1 MIDKIIGFSIKNKI
15 IVFLM
20 VIAIVGGGWYAVK
33 TINLDSVPDITN
45 NQVQIITVA
54 PNLGTEDIE
63 QFVTYTVELAVSNLP
78 EVEEIRS
85 VSRFGLSVVTV
96 VFADDMGT
104 YLPRQLVSEKLSEIR
119 EDIPAGFGE
128 PVMGPITTGLGE
140 IYQYTVKP
148 LEGYEDQYSPVELR
162 TVQDWIV
169 KRQMALLPG
178 VVEVNSF
185 GGNIRQYEVTLN
197 PARLNSAGVSIHEV
211 FDALEQNNANTGG
224 AYIEKNHMANFIRG
238 EGLVK
243 SLDDIRNIV
252 IKTVGGQPVLIGS
265 VAEDVR
271 FGSQVRYGAVT
282 RDGEGEAVG
291 GMVLLLKGENSNK
304 VIQNVK
310 ERVEEIEK
318 SLPEG
323 LVIEPFIDRS
333 DLIKRTTD
341 TVTKNLVEGALI
353 VIFVLVLL
361 LGSFRGGLLVASVI
375 PLSLFVALILMK
387 VSGVWANLMS
397 LGAID
402 FGIIVDGAVIIVE
415 GTVHF
420 VEKRLGVKK
429 QSFTRQE
436 MDEIA
441 YTSGSKMM
449 NSAFFGQLIILIVFT
464 PILFLTGVEGK
475 MFQPMAYTFGFAMIG
490 AIVLCLTYVP
500 AMSALLLKPSKGN
513 TGSFA
518 WLRRNFGRF
527 EKGIKNLG
535 DRIIVW
541 CQNIYQPILKK
552 ALKFKYAVVISAVG
566 LLGISLF
573 VFSRMGGEF
582 LPKLDEGDMAV
593 QVLLR
598 PGSSL
603 SESIATTTKVEKIV
617 TSFPEVKTMVSRIG
631 VADIPTDPMPMDI
644 ADCIITLEKDKLRW
658 TSADTK
664 EELIEKIKEAIET
677 IPGINTVFT
686 QPVELRFNELLTGVR
701 EDIAVKLYGEDL
713 GVLAEKAEQMA
724 GIIRG
729 IDGVGDVRPEAT
741 SGLPQMTVTY
751 NRQKMAKYGL
761 TVEKLNTYVST
772 AFAGRSAGVVFE
784 GEKRFDLVVR
794 FDEKFRKDIN
804 NLRNLFVDLP
814 SGGQIPIE
822 EVARIDYKPG
832 PMQISRDNT
841 SRRVSVG
848 VNVRGRDVQ
857 SLVEDIQ
864 EKLDAE
870 LNLPPGYY
878 IKYGGAFEN
887 LQRARGRL
895 QVVVPIALAMIFILL
910 YFALKSLP
918 QTVMIYMAVP
928 LAAIG
933 GILSLWMRG
942 MPFSISAGVGFIV
955 LFGVAVL
962 NGLVLV
968 SRFNSLE
975 EEGVTDIRERII
987 RGTRERLRPIILT
1000 ALTDVLG
1007 FLPMAVSSSA
1017 GAEVQRPLATVVIGG
1032 LVTATLLTLIVVPV
1046 LYYIMEVRKSKKQ
1059 QITMKTRNIIPGL
1072 GIMLLFFLSGNIQA
1086 QQSPKVISLDTA
1098 VSIALEKYPGIKQAE
1113 LAVDEQKALK
1123 STAFDPGMT
1132 NISTGGEE
1140 YGGPDR
1146 VRNTLTLGQSNID
1159 IFGTV
1164 ARSSLNKARVAE
1176 ETERLELTRLDL
1188 AFRVYNAYYNTVNA
1202 REKLRL
1208 AVQLDSIYNNFLQA
1222 AKLRYETE
1230 ATTKLEFLAA
1240 EGQYGTI
1247 VARKIEAA
1255 NDYKKRLNEL
1265 GQWILADGPFEV
1277 EDVEVLIPEQQ
1288 VWDPD
1293 RSRIENHPLLEVAR
1307 KETATRKSA
1316 WRAEKAGFLPKFNA
1330 SYGWQEIAGQNG
1342 FYSWNLGLSV
1352 PLFFWNQGAKAK
1364 AAKIRTEM
1372 AGENVRQ
1379 QQISLQTMINTLQ
1392 NDYDKLSAT
1401 VRLYRE
1407 QLLPLAL
1414 EQVEAANLSYRE
1426 GEIDYVSFIQNLD
1439 NAKDIQNAYLERLQK
1454 YNATVIQLKYL
1465 LEPDSIVNHI
1475 K

>member
-1 MIDKIIGFSIKNKI
+1 MINKIIGFSIKNKI

-20 VIAIVGGGWYAVK
+20 VIAIVGGGWYSVK

-45 NQVQIITVA
+45 NQVQIITTA

-78 EVEEIRS
+78 GVQEIRS

-96 VFADDMGT
+96 VFKDDMGT
-104 YLPRQLVSEKLSEIR
+104 YLPRQLVSEKLSEIK
-119 EDIPAGFGE
+119 EDIPSGFGE
-128 PVMGPITTGLGE
+128 PSMGPITTGLGE
-140 IYQYTVKP
+140 IYQYTIKP
-148 LEGYEDQYSPVELR
+148 EKGYENQYSPTELR

-178 VVEVNSF
+178 IVEVNSF
-185 GGNIRQYEVTLN
+185 GGNIKQYEVTLN

-211 FDALEQNNANTGG
+211 YDALEQNNANTGG
-224 AYIEKNHMANFIRG
+224 AYIEKNRMANFIRG
-238 EGLVK
+238 EGLIK

-252 IKTVGGQPVLIGS
+252 IKTVDGQPVLIGS
-265 VAEDVR
+265 VAENIR

-282 RDGEGEAVG
+282 RDGQGEAVG

-310 ERVEEIEK
+310 ERVAEIEK

-323 LVIEPFIDRS
+323 LTIAPFIDRS
-333 DLIKRTTD
+333 DLIQRTTD

-387 VSGVWANLMS
+387 VFGVWANLMS

-415 GTVHF
+415 GAVHF
-420 VEKRLGVKK
+420 TEKKLRGRT
-429 QSFTRQE
+429 QSLSGRE
-436 MDEIA
+436 MDDIA
-441 YTSGSKMM
+441 YDSGSKMM

-500 AMSALLLKPSKGN
+500 AMSALLLKPSGKK
-513 TGSFA
+513 TRFS
-518 WLRRNFGRF
+518 RF
-527 EKGIKNLG
+527 EQFIKNVG
-535 DRIIVW
+535 DRIIGY
-541 CQNIYQPILKK
+541 CQNCYRPVLMR
-552 ALKFKYAVVISAVG
+552 ALRMKYAVVISSVV
-566 LLGISLF
+566 LLGLSLF

-582 LPKLDEGDMAV
+582 LPELDEGDMAM

-603 SESIATTTKVEKIV
+603 SESMATTTRVEKIV
-617 TSFPEVKTMVSRIG
+617 TGFPEVKTMVSRIG

-644 ADCIITLEKDKLRW
+644 ADCIITLEKDKSKW
-658 TSADTK
+658 TSAETK
-664 EELIEKIKEAIET
+664 EELIGKIREAIAV

-713 GVLAEKAEQMA
+713 DVLAEKAAQMA
-724 GIIRG
+724 QIIRG
-729 IDGVGDVRPEAT
+729 VDGVGDVRPEAT

-761 TVEKLNTYVST
+761 TIEKLNTYIST

-794 FDEKFRKDIN
+794 FDEQFRKDIG
-804 NLRNLFVDLP
+804 NLRNLFADLP
-814 SGGQIPIE
+814 GGEQIPIR
-822 EVARIDYKPG
+822 EVADINYKPG

-841 SRRVSVG
+841 SRRISVG

-857 SLVEDIQ
+857 SLVEEIR
-864 EKLDAE
+864 EKLDAQ
-870 LNLPPGYY
+870 LDLPPGYF

-887 LQRARGRL
+887 LQRAKDRL
-895 QVVVPIALAMIFILL
+895 GIVVPIALAMIFVLL
-910 YFALKSLP
+910 YFALRSLS

-933 GILSLWMRG
+933 GVLSLWIRG

-962 NGLVLV
+962 NGLVLI
-968 SRFNSLE
+968 SRFNSLK
-975 EEGVTDIRERII
+975 EEGVTDIRERIFK
-987 RGTRERLRPIILT
+987 GTKERLRPIILT

-1032 LVTATLLTLIVVPV
+1032 LVTATLLTLIVIPI
-1046 LYYIMEVRKSKKQ
+1046 LYFIMENRKSKKQ
-1059 QITMKTRNIIPGL
+1059 EIKMRTGNILPGIGL
-1072 GIMLLFFLSGNIQA
+1072 LLLLFLPGTIKA
-1086 QQSPKVISLDTA
+1086 QQSPGVISLENA
-1098 VSIALEKYPGIKQAE
+1098 VSRALEKFPGVKQAE
-1113 LAVDEQKALK
+1113 LSVKQQQVLKA
-1123 STAFDPGMT
+1123 TAFDPGLT

-1140 YGGPDR
+1140 YGSTDK
-1146 VRNTLTLGQSNID
+1146 VRNTLTIGQSNID
-1159 IFGTV
+1159 IFGTM
-1164 ARSSLNKARVAE
+1164 AKSSLNKARIAE
-1176 ETERLELTRLDL
+1176 ETERLGVTRLNI
-1188 AFRVYNAYYNTVNA
+1188 AVKVYDAYYSAVNA
-1202 REKLRL
+1202 REKRRL
-1208 AVQLDSIYNNFLQA
+1208 AVQLDSIYSDFLRA
-1222 AKLRYETE
+1222 AKLRYETG
-1230 ATTKLEFLAA
+1230 ATTKLELLAA
-1240 EGQYGTI
+1240 EGQYGAIT
-1247 VARKIEAA
+1247 ARRIEAE
-1255 NDYKKRLNEL
+1255 NNYKKSLNRLNRWMLMET
-1265 GQWILADGPFEV
+1265 PFEV
-1277 EDVEVLIPEQQ
+1277 ENAGALLVEQEQLTSSLEEK
-1288 VWDPD
+1288 V
-1293 RSRIENHPLLEVAR
+1293 EKHPAIQLAQLET
-1307 KETATRKSA
+1307 ETRKSA
-1316 WRAEKAGFLPKFNA
+1316 WRVEKAGFLPKLNA
-1330 SYGWQEIAGQNG
+1330 SYGWQEIAGQSG
-1342 FYSWNLGLSV
+1342 FYSWNLGISV
-1352 PLFFWNQGAKAK
+1352 PLFFQNRGAKTK
-1364 AAKIRTEM
+1364 AAKIQVEM
-1372 AGENVRQ
+1372 AREQMAQ
-1379 QQISLQTMINTLQ
+1379 QQVTLQTQVSTLR
-1392 NDYDKLSAT
+1392 NDYDRLSAT
-1401 VRLYRE
+1401 VKLYRE
-1407 QLLPLAL
+1407 KLLPLAL
-1414 EQVEAANLSYRE
+1414 EQIAAANLSYRE
-1426 GEIDYVSFIQNLD
+1426 GAIDYISFIQNLN
-1439 NAKDIQNAYLERLQK
+1439 NAKDIQNTYLEKLQE
-1454 YNATVIQLKYL
+1454 YNTTVIRLKYL
-1465 LEPDSIVNHI
+1465 LEPDTIIN

>member
-1 MIDKIIGFSIKNKI
+1 MIDKIIGFSIRNKI

-78 EVEEIRS
+78 GVEEIRS

-96 VFADDMGT
+96 VFKDDMGT
-104 YLPRQLVSEKLSEIR
+104 YLPRQLVSEKLSEIK
-119 EDIPAGFGE
+119 EEIPAGFGE
-128 PVMGPITTGLGE
+128 PSMGPITTGLGE
-140 IYQYTVKP
+140 IYQYTIVPEK
-148 LEGYEDQYSPVELR
+148 GYEDNYSTTELR
-162 TVQDWIV
+162 SVQDWIV

-185 GGNIRQYEVTLN
+185 GGKVKQYEVTLS

-211 FDALEQNNANTGG
+211 YEALQQNNANTGG
-224 AYIEKNHMANFIRG
+224 AYIEKGHMANFIRG
-238 EGLVK
+238 EGLIK

-252 IKTVGGQPVLIGS
+252 IKTVNGQPILISS
-265 VAEDVR
+265 VAENVR

-282 RDGEGEAVG
+282 RDGNGEAVG

-304 VIQNVK
+304 VIQDVK
-310 ERVEEIEK
+310 KRVAEIEK

-323 LVIEPFIDRS
+323 LTIKPFIDRS
-333 DLIKRTTD
+333 DLIQRTTD

-387 VSGVWANLMS
+387 VFGVWANLMS

-415 GTVHF
+415 GAVHF
-420 VEKRLGVKK
+420 IEKRLGNKTK
-429 QSFTRQE
+429 SLTGRE
-436 MDEIA
+436 MDTIA
-441 YTSGSKMM
+441 YESGSRMM
-449 NSAFFGQLIILIVFT
+449 NSAFFGQLIILIVFA

-500 AMSALLLKPSKGN
+500 AMSALFLKPSKEN
-513 TGSFA
+513 TRFY
-518 WLRRNFGRF
+518 RF
-527 EKGIKNLG
+527 ERAIKNTG
-535 DRIIVW
+535 DRIINF
-541 CQNIYQPILKK
+541 CQDVYRPVLIK
-552 ALKFKYAVVISAVG
+552 ALKAGNAVIIFSIV
-566 LLGISLF
+566 LLGLSVF

-582 LPKLDEGDMAV
+582 LPRLDEGDMAM

-603 SESIATTTKVEKIV
+603 SESISATTKVEKIV

-644 ADCIITLEKDKLRW
+644 ADCILTLEKDKSKW
-658 TSADTK
+658 TTVETR
-664 EELIEKIKEAIET
+664 EELIEKIKEAIEV

-724 GIIRG
+724 RIIRSV
-729 IDGVGDVRPEAT
+729 DGVGDVRPEAT
-741 SGLPQMTVTY
+741 SGLPQMTVSY

-761 TVEKLNTYVST
+761 TIEKLNTYIST
-772 AFAGRSAGVVFE
+772 AFAGRKAGVVFE
-784 GEKRFDLVVR
+784 GERRFDLVLR
-794 FDEKFRKDIN
+794 FDELFRKDIG
-804 NLRNLFVDLP
+804 NLRNLYVDLP
-814 SGGQIPIE
+814 EGGQIPIQ
-822 EVARIDYKPG
+822 EVAKIDFKPG

-857 SLVEDIQ
+857 SLVEEIQ
-864 EKLDAE
+864 GKMEAE
-870 LNLPPGYY
+870 LDLPAGYY

-887 LQRARGRL
+887 LQRAKDRL
-895 QVVVPIALAMIFILL
+895 AIVVPIALAMIFILL
-910 YFALKSLP
+910 YFALKSLS

-933 GILSLWMRG
+933 GILSLWIRG

-962 NGLVLV
+962 NGLVLI
-968 SRFNSLE
+968 SRFNSLK
-975 EEGVTDIRERII
+975 EEGVSDIKERILL
-987 RGTRERLRPIILT
+987 GTKERLRPIILT

-1007 FLPMAVSSSA
+1007 FFPMAVSASA

-1032 LVTATLLTLIVVPV
+1032 LATATLLTLIVVPI
-1046 LYYIMEVRKSKKQ
+1046 LYYIIENRKVKKEKNP
-1059 QITMKTRNIIPGL
+1059 MKNRNVLPGL
-1072 GIMLLFFLSGNIQA
+1072 GLLLLLLLPGTMRA
-1086 QQSPKVISLDTA
+1086 QQSQEIVSLKEA
-1098 VSIALEKYPGIKQAE
+1098 LSRALEEHPGIKQAE
-1113 LAVDEQKALK
+1113 LSVEQKKALRA
-1123 STAFDPGMT
+1123 TAFDPGQT
-1132 NISTGGEE
+1132 SISTGGEE
-1140 YGGPDR
+1140 YGGADR
-1146 VRNTLTLGQSNID
+1146 VRNTLTIGQSNID
-1159 IFGTV
+1159 VFGTM
-1164 ARSSLNKARVAE
+1164 AKSALNKARVTE
-1176 ETERLELTRLDL
+1176 ETGRLDVVRL
-1188 AFRVYNAYYNTVNA
+1188 NMAMEVYSAYYNAVNA

-1208 AVQLDSIYNNFLQA
+1208 AVQLDSIYSDFLKA
-1222 AKLRYETE
+1222 ARLRYETE
-1230 ATTKLEFLAA
+1230 ATTKLELLAA
-1240 EGQYGTI
+1240 EGQYGAI
-1247 VARKIEAA
+1247 AARKIEAE
-1255 NDYKKRLNEL
+1255 NDYKKGLNTL
-1265 GQWILADGPFEV
+1265 NRWILKETPFEV
-1277 EDVEVLIPEQQ
+1277 EDAAALFIEQEGMREVWEEK
-1288 VWDPD
+1288 VK
-1293 RSRIENHPLLEVAR
+1293 EHPAMQLAELET
-1307 KETATRKSA
+1307 ETRKSL
-1316 WRAEKAGFLPKFNA
+1316 WRTEKADFLPKLNA
-1330 SYGWQEIAGQNG
+1330 SYGWQEIAGQSG
-1342 FYSWNLGLSV
+1342 FYSWNLGVSV
-1352 PLFFWNQGAKAK
+1352 PLFFWNRNAQAK
-1364 AAKIRTEM
+1364 AAKVQVEIAKEQT
-1372 AGENVRQ
+1372 AQ
-1379 QQISLQTMINTLQ
+1379 QQINLQTRVSTML

-1401 VRLYRE
+1401 VKLYRE

-1414 EQVEAANLSYRE
+1414 EQIAAAELSYRE
-1426 GEIDYVSFIQNLD
+1426 GEIDYVSFIQNLN
-1439 NAKDIQNAYLERLQK
+1439 NAREVRNVYLDRLRE
-1454 YNATVIQLKYL
+1454 YNMTVIQLKYL
-1465 LEPDSIVNHI
+1465 LEPGTIVDN
-1475 K
+1475 

>member
-78 EVEEIRS
+78 GVDEIRS

-96 VFADDMGT
+96 VFKDDMGT
-104 YLPRQLVSEKLSEIR
+104 YLPRQLVSEKLSEIK
-119 EDIPAGFGE
+119 EEIPTGFGE
-128 PVMGPITTGLGE
+128 PSMGPITTGLGE
-140 IYQYTVKP
+140 IYQYTIVPEK
-148 LEGYEDQYSPVELR
+148 GYEDKYSPTELR
-162 TVQDWIV
+162 SVQDWIV

-185 GGNIRQYEVTLN
+185 GGKVKQYEVTLN

-211 FDALEQNNANTGG
+211 YEALQQNNANTGG
-224 AYIEKNHMANFIRG
+224 AYIEKGHMANFIRG
-238 EGLVK
+238 EGLIK

-252 IKTVGGQPVLIGS
+252 IKTVNGQPVLISS
-265 VAEDVR
+265 VAENVR

-304 VIQNVK
+304 VIQDVK
-310 ERVEEIEK
+310 NRVTEIEK

-323 LVIEPFIDRS
+323 LTIKPFIDRS
-333 DLIKRTTD
+333 DLIQRTTD

-387 VSGVWANLMS
+387 VFGVWANLMS

-415 GTVHF
+415 GAVHF
-420 VEKRLGVKK
+420 IEKRLGNKTK
-429 QSFTRQE
+429 SLTGRE
-436 MDEIA
+436 MDTIA
-441 YTSGSKMM
+441 YESGSQMM
-449 NSAFFGQLIILIVFT
+449 NSAFFGQLIILIVFA

-500 AMSALLLKPSKGN
+500 AMSALFLKPSKGN
-513 TGSFA
+513 TRFY
-518 WLRRNFGRF
+518 RF
-527 EKGIKNLG
+527 ERVIKNTG
-535 DRIIVW
+535 DRIINF
-541 CQNIYQPILKK
+541 CQDAYRPVLIK
-552 ALKFKYAVVISAVG
+552 ALKGGKAVIIFSIV
-566 LLGISLF
+566 LLGLSVF

-582 LPKLDEGDMAV
+582 LPRLDEGDMAM

-603 SESIATTTKVEKIV
+603 SESISATTKVEKIV

-644 ADCIITLEKDKLRW
+644 ADCILTLEKDKSKW
-658 TSADTK
+658 TTVETR
-664 EELIEKIKEAIET
+664 EELIEKIKEAIEV

-701 EDIAVKLYGEDL
+701 EDIAIKLYGEDL

-724 GIIRG
+724 RIIRSV
-729 IDGVGDVRPEAT
+729 DGVGDVRPEAT
-741 SGLPQMTVTY
+741 SGLPQMTVSY
-751 NRQKMAKYGL
+751 NRQNMAKYGL
-761 TVEKLNTYVST
+761 TIEKLNTYIST
-772 AFAGRSAGVVFE
+772 AFAGRKAGVVFE
-784 GEKRFDLVVR
+784 GERRFDLVLR
-794 FDEKFRKDIN
+794 FDELFRKDIG
-804 NLRNLFVDLP
+804 NLRNLYVDLP
-814 SGGQIPIE
+814 EGGQIPIQ
-822 EVARIDYKPG
+822 EVAKIDFKPG

-857 SLVEDIQ
+857 SLVEEIQ
-864 EKLDAE
+864 GKMEAE
-870 LNLPPGYY
+870 LDLPAGYY

-887 LQRARGRL
+887 LQRAKDRL
-895 QVVVPIALAMIFILL
+895 AIVVPIALAMIFILL
-910 YFALKSLP
+910 YFALKSLS

-933 GILSLWMRG
+933 GILSLWIRG

-962 NGLVLV
+962 NGLVLI
-968 SRFNSLE
+968 SRFNSLK
-975 EEGVTDIRERII
+975 EEGVSDIKERILL
-987 RGTRERLRPIILT
+987 GTKERLRPIILT

-1007 FLPMAVSSSA
+1007 FFPMAVSASA

-1032 LVTATLLTLIVVPV
+1032 LATATLLTLIVVPI
-1046 LYYIMEVRKSKKQ
+1046 LYYIIENRKVKKEKNP
-1059 QITMKTRNIIPGL
+1059 MKNRNVLPGL
-1072 GIMLLFFLSGNIQA
+1072 GLLLLLLLPGTMRA
-1086 QQSPKVISLDTA
+1086 QQSQEIVSLKEA
-1098 VSIALEKYPGIKQAE
+1098 LSRALEEHPGIKQAE
-1113 LAVDEQKALK
+1113 LSVEQKKALRA
-1123 STAFDPGMT
+1123 TAFDPGQT
-1132 NISTGGEE
+1132 SISTGGEE
-1140 YGGPDR
+1140 YGGADR
-1146 VRNTLTLGQSNID
+1146 VRNTLTIGQSNID
-1159 IFGTV
+1159 VFGTI
-1164 ARSSLNKARVAE
+1164 AKSALTKARVTE
-1176 ETERLELTRLDL
+1176 ETGRLNVVRLNM
-1188 AFRVYNAYYNTVNA
+1188 AMEVYSAYYNAVNA

-1208 AVQLDSIYNNFLQA
+1208 AVQLDSIYSDFLKA
-1222 AKLRYETE
+1222 ARLRYETE
-1230 ATTKLEFLAA
+1230 ATTKLELLAA
-1240 EGQYGTI
+1240 EGQYGAI
-1247 VARKIEAA
+1247 AARKIEAE
-1255 NDYKKRLNEL
+1255 NDYKKGLNTL
-1265 GQWILADGPFEV
+1265 NRWILKETPFEV
-1277 EDVEVLIPEQQ
+1277 EDAAALFIEQEGMQEVWKEK
-1288 VWDPD
+1288 VK
-1293 RSRIENHPLLEVAR
+1293 EHPVMQLAQLET
-1307 KETATRKSA
+1307 ETRKSL
-1316 WRAEKAGFLPKFNA
+1316 WRTEKADFLPKLNA
-1330 SYGWQEIAGQNG
+1330 SYGWQEIAGQSG
-1342 FYSWNLGLSV
+1342 FYSWNLGVSV
-1352 PLFFWNQGAKAK
+1352 PLFFWNRNAQAK
-1364 AAKIRTEM
+1364 AAKVQVEM
-1372 AGENVRQ
+1372 AKEQTAQ
-1379 QQISLQTMINTLQ
+1379 QQINLQTRVRTML
-1392 NDYDKLSAT
+1392 NDYDKLNAT
-1401 VRLYRE
+1401 VKLYRE

-1414 EQVEAANLSYRE
+1414 EQIAAADLSYRE
-1426 GEIDYVSFIQNLD
+1426 GEIDYVSFIQNLN
-1439 NAKDIQNAYLERLQK
+1439 NAKEVQNVYLDRLCE
-1454 YNATVIQLKYL
+1454 YNMTVIQLKYL
-1465 LEPDSIVNHI
+1465 LEPGTIVDN
-1475 K
+1475 